1 MQNMADRRINIVL
14 LVIFRFCSFSV
25 AQELSN
31 PLDIGG
37 VYTCVV
43 PNSTVCNI
51 SYPVPESISFLSEIK
66 DAFIAG
72 KIGQITETES
82 KECRDGLTQILCSEE
97 YPHCNEN
104 KSIVTVPI
112 PTNCP
117 NILNSCKSDFSSQYC
132 DFTLSNNTSL
142 GNCRSIQSHMSE
154 LTNYAFAEC
163 DQLGSKWLSNYV
175 TEWMFHYLKRIDLK
189 VRNVLQSTLTN
200 LNEECKLQYRMFM
213 CSEIGRCWHQGER
226 LELTV
231 NKTDCLNLRNRW

>member
-1 MQNMADRRINIVL
+1 MQNMADRRISIVL
-14 LVIFRFCSFSV
+14 LLISQFCSFSV

-51 SYPVPESISFLSEIK
+51 NYPVPESIDFLSKIK

-82 KECRDGLTQILCSEE
+82 KECRDGLTQILCAEE
-97 YPHCNEN
+97 YPHCMEN

-112 PTNCP
+112 PADCS
-117 NILNSCKSDFSSQYC
+117 NILSSCTNDVSSQHC
-132 DFTLSNNTSL
+132 DFTLSNISL
-142 GNCRSIQSHMSE
+142 GNCRSIQDSMSE

-175 TEWMFHYLKRIDLK
+175 TEWMFHYLKRIDSK
-189 VRNVLQSTLTN
+189 VSDVLRSILTN

-213 CSEIGRCWHQGER
+213 CSEIGRCWDQGDR
-226 LELTV
+226 IELTV